1 MKAWRGPFNL
11 PTVKISYRTTP
22 KLHLCKPN
30 AHKVNF
36 FNKNLWVFFFAEC
49 PVLCLLSVGVVL
61 KVSYIQF
68 LSHQRTT
75 LLGMIADKLGWT
87 PEGRR
92 ARWTPK
98 TTCRYIFEKERNK
111 AGWKSRSAQ
120 SGCTKRLHKTES
132 VGQRAR
138 RPYPPTGAM
147 RLDNDDDGW

>member
-22 KLHLCKPN
+22 KLHLCKPK

-68 LSHQRTT
+68 LSHQWTT

-92 ARWTPK
+92 ARGTPK
-98 TTCRYIFEKERNK
+98 TTCRWTFEKEQNK
-111 AGWKSRSAQ
+111 AGWKSWVVPKAVAQ
-120 SGCTKRLHKTES
+120 DRKRWSDSMEALSTYWRDE
-132 VGQRAR
+132 
-138 RPYPPTGAM
+138 T
-147 RLDNDDDGW
+147 W